1 MKESIIIGS
10 VLVILLF
17 NGIFKSL
24 SVNEEDKQEKRIT
37 EKTDLTFN
45 FKHLDKK

>member
-24 SVNEEDKQEKRIT
+24 SVSEEDKQEKRIT
-37 EKTDLTFN
+37 KKAELTFN
-45 FKHLDKK
+45 FTQLDKK